1 MSFWDELRAS
11 LCMAL
16 SLVVF
21 ITLIPITLTGGFF
34 ATKYIYCDVA
44 KLCSE
49 IKK

>member
-1 MSFWDELRAS
+1 MIWDDIKFGLFYVIGFVTV
-11 LCMAL
+11 L
-16 SLVVF
+16 
-21 ITLIPITLTGGFF
+21 TLMPVALTGGFF

>member
-1 MSFWDELRAS
+1 MIWDDIRFTLIYVIG
-11 LCMAL
+11 LLTILVLMPVAL
-16 SLVVF
+16 S
-21 ITLIPITLTGGFF
+21 GGFF